1 MAKKFAPWKSD
12 PELGMVIR
20 DYVEVDED
28 GRMLTE
34 VRRHDFGDVA
44 INGPEPAHGTR
55 NQIGGRGAMVEPV
68 AAAFNAPASQG

>member
-1 MAKKFAPWKSD
+1 MIGIEVETPWLSLQVNGVPKENLAKKFAPWKSD

-34 VRRHDFGDVA
+34 VRRHDFGDV
-44 INGPEPAHGTR
+44 IPKVLR
-55 NQIGGRGAMVEPV
+55 LDR
-68 AAAFNAPASQG
+68 